1 MAIIE
6 QRPEI
11 EALALAIA
19 RSPIVVEQTAERR
32 RLPHDLADISFEDI
46 SFEDISFEDMGFEDV
61 DLAILGW
68 IAEEGRRVGRGL
80 IRV

>member
-1 MAIIE
+1 MAVIT

-19 RSPIVVEQTAERR
+19 RSPIVVPQTAERR
-32 RLPHDLADISFEDI
+32 RLPHDLGDMGFA
-46 SFEDISFEDMGFEDV
+46 DMGFEDV
-61 DLAILGW
+61 DLAILDW

-80 IRV
+80 VRV